1 VRLAGNR
8 SRQRELWNVTSTK
21 SVSSIEFDEAFPADG
36 SRTRVHTVLPAR
48 PLIEPPL
55 HDLFNCSEDY
65 LADFGCLADGH
76 KSIANTELFGNPDSQ
91 HLLIEARVIAIYMPE
106 EPTGTN
112 IEGEAPDIEPVVETD
127 EATVTDDAELERTL
141 GLSGGL
147 AIGIGTMI
155 GAGIFVFPGLAGA
168 EVGTAATVSFAVGGV
183 IALLVALPTSELA
196 TAMPKSGGGYY
207 FISRGLGT
215 LAGTVIGLSL
225 WLGLVFATA
234 FYLVGLG
241 FYALD
246 ALAAVGVGISA
257 TPGLIVSVIAV
268 LSGIGFTV
276 LNITGTENAAKLQ
289 NGIVALLLSM
299 LIAFLGFG
307 LLEAFGFV
315 QVDTPP
321 GEARNVWEVVPIM
334 SVAAL
339 VFTSY
344 LGFAQVATVAGEMKN
359 PGRNLPLAMV
369 GSVLIVTVMYIL
381 TIFVAT
387 SVFTQDALE
396 AAGET
401 AMVEVGRQLLGPAG
415 ALVIIIGGLLATMSS
430 ANASVLSTS
439 RAIYGVSKDALLP
452 KEASRIN
459 LKYGTPHVALGMA
472 GGPVVV
478 LAATRQVQLLAEVAS
493 FLHLIMYGLMCV
505 ALLAIRRD
513 EPEWYDPDFRVPG
526 GSVIPVVGALASF
539 GLIAFMNRTSIAVG
553 IVVILVTAGWYF
565 YYARDVNLKG
575 AL

>member
-1 VRLAGNR
+1 MGTEK
-8 SRQRELWNVTSTK
+8 Q
-21 SVSSIEFDEAFPADG
+21 G
-36 SRTRVHTVLPAR
+36 
-48 PLIEPPL
+48 
-55 HDLFNCSEDY
+55 
-65 LADFGCLADGH
+65 
-76 KSIANTELFGNPDSQ
+76 ANIS
-91 HLLIEARVIAIYMPE
+91 
-106 EPTGTN
+106 
-112 IEGEAPDIEPVVETD
+112 GETPDIEPTTETD
-127 EATVTDDAELERTL
+127 EATITDDAELERTL
-141 GLSGGL
+141 GLGGGL

-168 EVGTAATVSFAVGGV
+168 EVGTAATASFAVGGV

-215 LAGTVIGLSL
+215 LPGTVVGLSL

-246 ALAAVGVGISA
+246 AFAEVGIRIGAS
-257 TPGLIVSVIAV
+257 PGLIVSVLAV
-268 LSGIGFTV
+268 AFGVAFTV
-276 LNITGTENAAKLQ
+276 LNVTGTENAAKLQ

-299 LIAFLGFG
+299 LVAFLGFG
-307 LLEAFGFV
+307 LLEVFGFV
-315 QVDTPP
+315 EADTPP
-321 GEARNVWEVVPIM
+321 GEAVDVWAVGPIM

-359 PGRNLPLAMV
+359 PGRNLPLAMI
-369 GSVLIVTVMYIL
+369 GSVVIVTVMYVL
-381 TIFVAT
+381 TILVAT
-387 SVFTQDALE
+387 DVFDQAALE

-401 AMVEVGRQLLGPAG
+401 AMVEVGRELLGTEG
-415 ALVIIIGGLLATMSS
+415 ALVIIVGGLLATMSS
-430 ANASVLSTS
+430 ANASILSTS

-452 KEASRIN
+452 KWATRIN

-472 GGPVVV
+472 GGPVIV
-478 LAATRQVQLLAEVAS
+478 LAATRQVELLAEVAS
-493 FLHLIMYGLMCV
+493 FLHLIMYGLICV

-513 EPEWYDPDFRVPG
+513 EPEWYDPDVRVPG
-526 GSVIPVVGALASF
+526 GPVIPALGAIASF
-539 GLIAFMNRTSIAVG
+539 GLIGFMSRISQIVGIAVM
-553 IVVILVTAGWYF
+553 IATAGWYF
-565 YYARDVNLKG
+565 YYARDVTLKG

>member
-1 VRLAGNR
+1 M
-8 SRQRELWNVTSTK
+8 
-21 SVSSIEFDEAFPADG
+21 
-36 SRTRVHTVLPAR
+36 
-48 PLIEPPL
+48 PPE
-55 HDLFNCSEDY
+55 S
-65 LADFGCLADGH
+65 G
-76 KSIANTELFGNPDSQ
+76 
-91 HLLIEARVIAIYMPE
+91 
-106 EPTGTN
+106 GTN
-112 IEGEAPDIEPVVETD
+112 IAGESPVTETVVETD
-127 EATVTDDAELERTL
+127 EATITDDAELERTL
-141 GLSGGL
+141 GLRGGL

-168 EVGTAATVSFAVGGV
+168 EVGTAATASFAVGGV

-246 ALAAVGVGISA
+246 GLAVVGITVGAS
-257 TPGLIVSVIAV
+257 PELIVSVIAV
-268 LSGIGFTV
+268 VAGIGFTV

-299 LIAFLGFG
+299 LVAFLAFG
-307 LLEAFGFV
+307 LLDAVGI
-315 QVDTPP
+315 VDAGTPP
-321 GEARNVWEVVPIM
+321 GEAQDVWAVGPIM

-344 LGFAQVATVAGEMKN
+344 LGFAQVATVAGEMKA
-359 PGRNLPLAMV
+359 PGRNLPLAMI
-369 GSVLIVTVMYIL
+369 GSVLIVTVMYIV

-387 SVFTQDALE
+387 SVFDQQALA

-401 AMVEVGRQLLGPAG
+401 AMVEVGRALLGTGG
-415 ALVIIIGGLLATMSS
+415 ALVIIVGGLLATMSS
-430 ANASVLSTS
+430 ANASILSTS

-452 KEASRIN
+452 RWASRIN
-459 LKYGTPHVALGMA
+459 LKYGTPHVALGLA

-513 EPEWYDPDFRVPG
+513 EPDWYDPDFRVPG
-526 GSVIPVVGALASF
+526 GPVIPVIGAVASF
-539 GLIAFMNRTSIAVG
+539 GLIAFMDPLSIGTGV
-553 IVVILVTAGWYF
+553 VVIFLTAGWYF
-565 YYARDVNLKG
+565 YYARDVTLRG

>member
-1 VRLAGNR
+1 MATEDVGENVAG
-8 SRQRELWNVTSTK
+8 ETPD
-21 SVSSIEFDEAFPADG
+21 I
-36 SRTRVHTVLPAR
+36 
-48 PLIEPPL
+48 
-55 HDLFNCSEDY
+55 SE
-65 LADFGCLADGH
+65 
-76 KSIANTELFGNPDSQ
+76 T
-91 HLLIEARVIAIYMPE
+91 
-106 EPTGTN
+106 
-112 IEGEAPDIEPVVETD
+112 IEGD
-127 EATVTDDAELERTL
+127 EATVTETGELERTL

-168 EVGTAATVSFAVGGV
+168 EVGAAAGASFAVGGV

-215 LAGTVIGLSL
+215 LAGTVVGLSL

-246 ALAAVGVGISA
+246 ALAEAGI
-257 TPGLIVSVIAV
+257 VIAV
-268 LSGIGFTV
+268 SEGLLVSVLAVLFGIGFTV

-299 LIAFLGFG
+299 LVAFLGFG
-307 LLEAFGFV
+307 LAESFGLVDAGTPAVEA
-315 QVDTPP
+315 QDT
-321 GEARNVWEVVPIM
+321 WEVVPIM

-359 PGRNLPLAMV
+359 PGRNLPLAMI
-369 GSVLIVTVMYIL
+369 GSVLIVTVLYVL
-381 TIFVAT
+381 TIVVAT
-387 SVFTQDALE
+387 GVFDRAAL
-396 AAGET
+396 ADAGET
-401 AMVEVGRQLLGPAG
+401 AMVEIGRQLLGTGG
-415 ALVIIIGGLLATMSS
+415 AFVIIVGGLLATMSS
-430 ANASVLSTS
+430 ANASILSTS

-452 KEASRIN
+452 SWAARIN
-459 LKYGTPHVALGMA
+459 LRYGTPHVALGMA
-472 GGPVVV
+472 GGPVIV
-478 LAATRQVQLLAEVAS
+478 LAATRQVALLAEVAS
-493 FLHLIMYGLMCV
+493 FLHLVMYGLMCV

-513 EPEWYDPDFRVPG
+513 EPAWYDPEFRVPG
-526 GSVIPVVGALASF
+526 GPVIPAVGALASF
-539 GLIAFMNRTSIAVG
+539 GLIGFMAPLSIGIGVAV
-553 IVVILVTAGWYF
+553 IAVTAGWYF
-565 YYARDVNLKG
+565 YYAGNVQLKG

>member
-1 VRLAGNR
+1 MSA
-8 SRQRELWNVTSTK
+8 
-21 SVSSIEFDEAFPADG
+21 
-36 SRTRVHTVLPAR
+36 
-48 PLIEPPL
+48 EP
-55 HDLFNCSEDY
+55 S
-65 LADFGCLADGH
+65 
-76 KSIANTELFGNPDSQ
+76 
-91 HLLIEARVIAIYMPE
+91 
-106 EPTGTN
+106 GTN
-112 IEGEAPDIEPVVETD
+112 IEGEAPDAEPVVETD
-127 EATVTDDAELERTL
+127 DATITEDAELERTL
-141 GLSGGL
+141 GLPGGL

-168 EVGTAATVSFAVGGV
+168 EVGTAAAASFAAGGV

-225 WLGLVFATA
+225 WLGLVFAAA

-246 ALAAVGVGISA
+246 ALAQVGITVGAS
-257 TPGLIVSVIAV
+257 PGLVVSAIAV
-268 LSGIGFTV
+268 LAGVGFTV
-276 LNITGTENAAKLQ
+276 LNVTGTENAAKLQ

-299 LIAFLGFG
+299 LVAFL
-307 LLEAFGFV
+307 AFGML
-315 QVDTPP
+315 DALGIIDAGTPP
-321 GEARNVWEVVPIM
+321 GEAQDVWSAVPVM

-359 PGRNLPLAMV
+359 PGRNLPLAMI
-369 GSVLIVTVMYIL
+369 GSVLIVTILYVL

-387 SVFTQDALE
+387 SVFTRDGLA

-401 AMVEVGRQLLGPAG
+401 AMVEIGRELLGSPG
-415 ALVIIIGGLLATMSS
+415 ALVIIVGGLLATMSS
-430 ANASVLSTS
+430 ANASILSTS

-452 KEASRIN
+452 RWASRIN
-459 LKYGTPHVALGMA
+459 LTYGTPHVALGMA

-478 LAATRQVQLLAEVAS
+478 LAATRQVQLLAQVAS

-505 ALLAIRRD
+505 ALVAIRRD
-513 EPEWYDPDFRVPG
+513 RPDWYDPDFRVPG
-526 GSVIPVVGALASF
+526 GPVIPVIGALASF
-539 GLIAFMNRTSIAVG
+539 GLIAFMDPTSIGVG
-553 IVVILVTAGWYF
+553 VAVILVTAGWYF
-565 YYARDVNLKG
+565 YYARDVKLKG

>member
-1 VRLAGNR
+1 M
-8 SRQRELWNVTSTK
+8 S
-21 SVSSIEFDEAFPADG
+21 
-36 SRTRVHTVLPAR
+36 
-48 PLIEPPL
+48 
-55 HDLFNCSEDY
+55 
-65 LADFGCLADGH
+65 
-76 KSIANTELFGNPDSQ
+76 
-91 HLLIEARVIAIYMPE
+91 E

-112 IEGEAPDIEPVVETD
+112 IEGDSPKAEEVIETD
-127 EATVTDDAELERTL
+127 EATVTEESELERTL
-141 GLSGGL
+141 GLTGGL

-168 EVGTAATVSFAVGGV
+168 EVGTAATASFAVGGV

-215 LAGTVIGLSL
+215 LAGTIVGLSL

-241 FYALD
+241 YYALD
-246 ALAAVGVGISA
+246 GLAEIGVTVGASPGIIVSALAVVFGVA
-257 TPGLIVSVIAV
+257 
-268 LSGIGFTV
+268 FTI

-299 LIAFLGFG
+299 LVAFLGFG

-315 QVDTPP
+315 DADTPAS
-321 GEARNVWEVVPIM
+321 EAADVWEVVPVL

-344 LGFAQVATVAGEMKN
+344 LGFAQVATVAGEMKK
-359 PGRNLPLAMV
+359 PGRNLPLAMI
-369 GSVLIVTVMYIL
+369 GSVVIVTFLYVI

-387 SVFTQDALE
+387 DVFDRQALDD
-396 AAGET
+396 AGET
-401 AMVEVGRQLLGPAG
+401 AMVEIGRQLLGTPG
-415 ALVIIIGGLLATMSS
+415 ALIIILGGLLATMSS
-430 ANASVLSTS
+430 ANASILSTS

-452 KEASRIN
+452 QWASRVN

-493 FLHLIMYGLMCV
+493 FLHLIMYGLICV
-505 ALLAIRRD
+505 ALIAIRRD
-513 EPEWYDPDFRVPG
+513 EPDWYDPDFRVPG
-526 GSVIPVVGALASF
+526 GNAIPAVGALASF
-539 GLIAFMNRTSIAVG
+539 GLIGFMDRLSIAVG
-553 IVVILVTAGWYF
+553 LVVIAATAGWYF
-565 YYARDVNLKG
+565 YYAGDVNLRG

>member
-1 VRLAGNR
+1 MV
-8 SRQRELWNVTSTK
+8 
-21 SVSSIEFDEAFPADG
+21 DEPSGRNLDG
-36 SRTRVHTVLPAR
+36 DAPVA
-48 PLIEPPL
+48 
-55 HDLFNCSEDY
+55 ED
-65 LADFGCLADGH
+65 
-76 KSIANTELFGNPDSQ
+76 
-91 HLLIEARVIAIYMPE
+91 
-106 EPTGTN
+106 
-112 IEGEAPDIEPVVETD
+112 VVETE
-127 EATVTDDAELERTL
+127 EATITDGAELERTI

-155 GAGIFVFPGLAGA
+155 GAGIFVFPGLAGG
-168 EVGTAATVSFAVGGV
+168 EIGAAAAASFAVGGV
-183 IALLVALPTSELA
+183 IAILVALPTSELA
-196 TAMPKSGGGYY
+196 TAMPRSGGGYY

-246 ALAAVGVGISA
+246 ALAQVGITVGA
-257 TPGLIVSVIAV
+257 EPGAIVSAIAV
-268 LSGIGFTV
+268 AAGVAFTV
-276 LNITGTENAAKLQ
+276 LNVTGTENAAKLQ

-299 LIAFLGFG
+299 LVAFLGFG
-307 LLEAFGFV
+307 LLEAFGFIA
-315 QVDTPP
+315 VDTPP
-321 GEARNVWEVVPIM
+321 GEAVDVWEAVPIL

-369 GSVLIVTVMYIL
+369 GSVVIVTVLYVL
-381 TIFVAT
+381 TIVVAT
-387 SVFTQDALE
+387 SVFTRDALL

-401 AMVEVGRQLLGPAG
+401 AMVEVGRALLGPAG
-415 ALVIIIGGLLATMSS
+415 ALVIIAGGLLATMSS
-430 ANASVLSTS
+430 ANASILSTS

-452 KEASRIN
+452 QRASRIN
-459 LKYGTPHVALGMA
+459 LRYGTPHVALGMA
-472 GGPVVV
+472 GGPVIV

-505 ALLAIRRD
+505 ALVAIRRD
-513 EPEWYDPDFRVPG
+513 RPEWYDPEFVVPG
-526 GSVIPVVGALASF
+526 GPVVPVLGALASF
-539 GLIAFMNRTSIAVG
+539 GLIAFMNRLSIAVG
-553 IVVILVTAGWYF
+553 VAVIAVTAGWYF
-565 YYARDVNLKG
+565 YYARDVELKG